1 MVHKVIPL
9 ETWITPRRAIA
20 KEHDIDKNVITICEA
35 DYEWLKEQEKEL
47 GRKIFKDVSEP
58 KKSKKE
64 TFKLSDKSEIG
75 EAFPTIEGEEVK

>member
-9 ETWITPRRAIA
+9 ETWVTPRRAIA

-47 GRKIFKDVSEP
+47 GRKIFKDTSEP

-64 TFKLSDKSEIG
+64 TVQLSEESEA
-75 EAFPTIEGEEVK
+75 EEVFPTIEGEEVK